1 MILGEIHSRITYHL
15 ILTGIT
21 GPNKA
26 FNCIIFPWLYYSYVT
41 LMYSKN
47 AILFQ
52 FIYIYIYG
60 NWLHIYKG
68 YIYFLKYAYSGK
80 K

>member
-26 FNCIIFPWLYYSYVT
+26 FNCIIFPWLYNSHVT

-47 AILFQ
+47 DILFQ
-52 FIYIYIYG
+52 FIYIYIYMAIG
-60 NWLHIYKG
+60 CIFTRG
-68 YIYFLKYAYSGK
+68 YIYFLKYT
-80 K
+80 